1 VTPGVPEAG
10 FVRLDVDG
18 EAGRLTLSWKI
29 LEPDIESALAGF
41 ERPLDALAGGE
52 VPAIVL
58 RGAFPLSEC
67 RGLVERLIADGHLY
81 DSREAVPE
89 KFLSDAVP
97 EGFFSRETAEESR
110 GVEYYRQQTRQEHI
124 RIDIGTSLGYRG
136 EDREAFFDH
145 SRQTRELFSQLFDKG
160 RDPVSLIYGRLQ
172 ELSVDKK
179 VETARESDGRL
190 YGPAILRAHYG
201 GYAYAPHFD
210 SVRLREKRSGY
221 AVHSFEHQFAGVLVL
236 QNTSVGDRTAQGIIH
251 RCPWEPEVD
260 PCLEAGTF
268 HDYAAE
274 KGIEQ
279 VEVVLE
285 PGDLYFFNTRM
296 IHEVPGLAG
305 VDPRI
310 VLATFIG
317 YSADREEIFVW
328 S

>member
-1 VTPGVPEAG
+1 M
-10 FVRLDVDG
+10 
-18 EAGRLTLSWKI
+18 SWTVS
-29 LEPDIESALAGF
+29 EPDVACARERFSRPLEALA
-41 ERPLDALAGGE
+41 LGE
-52 VPAIVL
+52 VAAIVL
-58 RGAFPLSEC
+58 RGVFEPSSC
-67 RGLVERLIADGHLY
+67 SSLVDRLIERGHLY
-81 DSREAVPE
+81 DPREPVPD
-89 KFLSDAVP
+89 KFLSAAVP
-97 EGFFSRETAEESR
+97 EGFFSRATAEESI
-110 GVEYYRQQTRQEHI
+110 GIEHYRQQTRREHV

-145 SRQTRELFSQLFDKG
+145 SRQTRELFSRLFDKDC
-160 RDPVSLIYGRLQ
+160 DPVSLIYGSLQ

-179 VETARESDGRL
+179 VQTARESDGSL

-210 SVRLREKRSGY
+210 SVRLREKRASY

-236 QNTSVGDRTAQGIIH
+236 QNTSAGDRTAQGIIH

-317 YSADREEIFVW
+317 YSADRDEIFVW

>member
-1 VTPGVPEAG
+1 MSS
-10 FVRLDVDG
+10 
-18 EAGRLTLSWKI
+18 SWNI
-29 LEPDIESALAGF
+29 AQPDIESVLASC
-41 ERPLDALAGGE
+41 ESPLDSLAAGE
-52 VPAIVL
+52 IPAIVL
-58 RGAFPLSEC
+58 RGAFSGTAC
-67 RGLVERLIADGHLY
+67 RQLVDRLISTGHLY
-81 DSREAVPE
+81 DPRKPVPE
-89 KFLSDAVP
+89 KFADMAVP
-97 EGFFSRETAEESR
+97 EGFFSRDNEEESR
-110 GVEYYRQQTRQEHI
+110 GVEYYRRRTENSHV

-136 EDREAFFDH
+136 EDREAFFEH
-145 SRQTRELFSQLFDKG
+145 SRRTRETFAEIFNEEC
-160 RDPVSLIYGRLQ
+160 DPVGLIYTKLQ
-172 ELSVDKK
+172 ELSIDKE
-179 VETARESDGRL
+179 VLTARESDGSL

-210 SVRLREKRSGY
+210 SVRLREKRGDY
-221 AVHSFEHQFAGVLVL
+221 AVHEFEHQFAGVLVL

-251 RCPWEPEVD
+251 RCRWEPGLD

-274 KGIEQ
+274 QGLEQ

-317 YSADREEIFVW
+317 YSAGRKEIFVW

>member
-1 VTPGVPEAG
+1 MSS
-10 FVRLDVDG
+10 
-18 EAGRLTLSWKI
+18 SWNI
-29 LEPDIESALAGF
+29 AQPDLETVLGLY

-58 RGAFPLSEC
+58 RRVFSAEACS
-67 RGLVERLIADGHLY
+67 GLVDRLISAGHLY
-81 DSREAVPE
+81 DPRKPVPE
-89 KFLSDAVP
+89 KFAREAVP
-97 EGFFSRETAEESR
+97 EGFFSTESEEESR
-110 GVEYYRQQTRQEHI
+110 GVEYYRRRTENSHV

-136 EDREAFFDH
+136 EDREAFFEH
-145 SRQTRELFSQLFDKG
+145 SRRTRELFAEIFKEEC
-160 RDPVSLIYGRLQ
+160 DPVGLIYAKLQ
-172 ELSVDKK
+172 ELSIDRQVL
-179 VETARESDGRL
+179 TAQESDGSL

-210 SVRLREKRSGY
+210 SVRLREKRSQY
-221 AVHSFEHQFAGVLVL
+221 AVNDFEHQFAGVLVL
-236 QNTSVGDRTAQGIIH
+236 QNSSIGDRTAQGIIH
-251 RCPWEPEVD
+251 RCRWEPELD
-260 PCLEAGTF
+260 PYLEAETF

-274 KGIEQ
+274 QGIEQ

-317 YSADREEIFVW
+317 YSAGREEIFVW

>member
-1 VTPGVPEAG
+1 MSW
-10 FVRLDVDG
+10 
-18 EAGRLTLSWKI
+18 TLS
-29 LEPDIESALAGF
+29 EPDIASARERFDRPLEALAQ
-41 ERPLDALAGGE
+41 GE

-58 RGAFPLSEC
+58 RGAFPLAEC
-67 RGLVERLIADGHLY
+67 RGLVERLITDGYLY
-81 DSREAVPE
+81 DSREPVPE
-89 KFLSDAVP
+89 NFLSAAVP
-97 EGFFSRETAEESR
+97 EGFFSRAIAEESR
-110 GVEYYRQQTRQEHI
+110 GVEYYRRRTGQEHV
-124 RIDIGTSLGYRG
+124 RIDIGTSLGCRG
-136 EDREAFFDH
+136 EDREAFFEH
-145 SRQTRELFSQLFDKG
+145 SRESREIFSRLFSADC
-160 RDPVSLIYGRLQ
+160 DPVSLIYDSLQ

-179 VETARESDGRL
+179 VETARESDGSL

-210 SVRLREKRSGY
+210 SVRLREKRAGY

-236 QNTSVGDRTAQGIIH
+236 QNTSVGDRTAQSIIH
-251 RCPWEPEVD
+251 RCPWEPAMD

-268 HDYAAE
+268 HDYTAE
-274 KGIEQ
+274 KGIDQ

-305 VDPRI
+305 ADPRI

-317 YSADREEIFVW
+317 YSADRDEIFVW

>member
-1 VTPGVPEAG
+1 MILG
-10 FVRLDVDG
+10 G
-18 EAGRLTLSWKI
+18 EELNMPWAVS
-29 LEPDIESALAGF
+29 EPDVARARERFSRPLEALA
-41 ERPLDALAGGE
+41 LGE
-52 VPAIVL
+52 VAAIVL
-58 RGAFPLSEC
+58 RGVFEPSSC
-67 RGLVERLIADGHLY
+67 SSLVDRLIERGHLY
-81 DSREAVPE
+81 DPREPVPD
-89 KFLSDAVP
+89 KFLIAAVP
-97 EGFFSRETAEESR
+97 EGFFSRATAEESI
-110 GVEYYRQQTRQEHI
+110 GIEHYRQQTRREHV

-145 SRQTRELFSQLFDKG
+145 SRQTRELFSRLFDK
-160 RDPVSLIYGRLQ
+160 
-172 ELSVDKK
+172 K
-179 VETARESDGRL
+179 VQTARESDGSL

-210 SVRLREKRSGY
+210 SVRLREKRASY

-236 QNTSVGDRTAQGIIH
+236 QNTSAGDRTAQGIIH
-251 RCPWEPEVD
+251 RCPWEPEVA

-305 VDPRI
+305 ADPRI

-317 YSADREEIFVW
+317 YSADRDEIFVW

>member
-1 VTPGVPEAG
+1 MSNQDWTPAEPA
-10 FVRLDVDG
+10 VDHI
-18 EAGRLTLSWKI
+18 LSTD
-29 LEPDIESALAGF
+29 PDPLAS
-41 ERPLDALAGGE
+41 LARGDI
-52 VPAIVL
+52 PAIVI
-58 RGAFPLSEC
+58 RQAYKP
-67 RGLVERLIADGHLY
+67 ADGLALI
-81 DSREAVPE
+81 DRFVGRELMDDPRSENA
-89 KFLSDAVP
+89 
-97 EGFFSRETAEESR
+97 GGQR
-110 GVEYYRQQTRQEHI
+110 G

-145 SRQTRELFSQLFDKG
+145 SRQTRELFSRLFDKDC
-160 RDPVSLIYGRLQ
+160 DPVSLIYGSLQ

-179 VETARESDGRL
+179 VQTARESDGSL

-210 SVRLREKRSGY
+210 SVRLREKRASY

-236 QNTSVGDRTAQGIIH
+236 QNTSAGDRTAQGIIH

-260 PCLEAGTF
+260 PYLEAGTF
-268 HDYAAE
+268 QDYAAE

-305 VDPRI
+305 LDPRI

-317 YSADREEIFVW
+317 YSAGREEIFVW

>member
-1 VTPGVPEAG
+1 MSS
-10 FVRLDVDG
+10 
-18 EAGRLTLSWKI
+18 SWSI
-29 LEPDIESALAGF
+29 LEPDVASARERF
-41 ERPLDALAGGE
+41 DRPLEALAGGD

-58 RGAFPLSEC
+58 REALDPSSCEA
-67 RGLVERLIADGHLY
+67 LVKRLMGEGHLF
-81 DSREAVPE
+81 DPREPIPE
-89 KFLSDAVP
+89 KFIRDAVP

-110 GVEYYRQQTRQEHI
+110 GIDYYRERTGQEHI

-136 EDREAFFDH
+136 EDREGFFEH
-145 SRQTRELFSQLFDKG
+145 SRETRELFSKIFDSG
-160 RDPVSLIYGRLQ
+160 IDPVDLVYSSLE
-172 ELSVDKK
+172 ELSVDKT
-179 VETARESDGRL
+179 VHTAREDDGSV

-210 SVRLREKRSGY
+210 SVRLRERREDY

-236 QNTSVGDRTAQGIIH
+236 QNTAIGDRTAQGIIH

-260 PCLEAGTF
+260 PFLEAGTF
-268 HDYAAE
+268 HEYAAE
-274 KGIEQ
+274 RELER
-279 VEVVLE
+279 VEVVLN

-305 VDPRI
+305 TDPRI

-317 YSADREEIFVW
+317 FSADREEIFVW

>member
-1 VTPGVPEAG
+1 MPWAV
-10 FVRLDVDG
+10 
-18 EAGRLTLSWKI
+18 S
-29 LEPDIESALAGF
+29 EPDVESARERF
-41 ERPLDALAGGE
+41 SRPLDALALGD
-52 VPAIVL
+52 VAAIVL
-58 RGAFPLSEC
+58 RGVFEPSSC
-67 RGLVERLIADGHLY
+67 SSLVDRLIERGHLY
-81 DSREAVPE
+81 DPSQPVPD
-89 KFLSDAVP
+89 KFLDAAVP
-97 EGFFSRETAEESR
+97 EGFFSRTTAEEST
-110 GVEYYRQQTRQEHI
+110 GIEHYRQQTRREHI

-145 SRQTRELFSQLFDKG
+145 SRQTHELFSRLFDKDC
-160 RDPVSLIYGRLQ
+160 DPVSLIYGRLQ

-179 VETARESDGRL
+179 VQTARESDGSL

-210 SVRLREKRSGY
+210 SVRLREKRSDY

-251 RCPWEPEVD
+251 HCPWEPEVD

-274 KGIEQ
+274 KGIER